1 MKERKDIESPERR
14 KFFAKAGIGLGAAGV
29 AATGIAGGAT
39 QAETKTDRGHRKSQY
54 RETEHVKRAYET
66 ARF

>member
-1 MKERKDIESPERR
+1 MKERKDLKSPERR
-14 KFFAKAGIGLGAAGV
+14 SFFAKAGIGLGAAGAV
-29 AATGIAGGAT
+29 ATGLAGGAA

-54 RETEHVKRAYET
+54 RETEHVKRVYEA

>member
-1 MKERKDIESPERR
+1 MKERKDLKSPGRR
-14 KFFAKAGIGLGAAGV
+14 SFFAKAGIGLGAAGAV
-29 AATGIAGGAT
+29 ATGLAGGAA

-54 RETEHVKRAYET
+54 RETEHVKRVYEA